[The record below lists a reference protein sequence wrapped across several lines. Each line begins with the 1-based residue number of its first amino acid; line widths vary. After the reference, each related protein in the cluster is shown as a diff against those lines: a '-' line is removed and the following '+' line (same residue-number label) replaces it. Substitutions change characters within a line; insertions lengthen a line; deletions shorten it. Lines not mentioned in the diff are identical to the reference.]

1 MGFSWS
7 LFFAQEI
14 NRDQVVQSGMT
25 VDSELNAHSA
35 DSSFD
40 KHALRFLVYVD
51 NIAIF
56 GRNAVLV
63 NDMMRRVES
72 RLNDVGLLTHELTL
86 ASTNTELLGLVVDG
100 KRKEIRMSP
109 KRFWRI
115 RYAIEW
121 VLSREKVS
129 GKTIERIIG
138 HITFASLLERCTLSV
153 PHTIYKFIQKY
164 YYTEGRLWKSVRE
177 ELQALRG
184 LLPTMRARLTRQWQ
198 TEVYAADACESGYGA
213 VVSDFP
219 LPIIQQ
225 HGRVSERSRFR
236 LQKGGKSARA
246 HAGRSSRK

>member
-1 MGFSWS
+1 M
-7 LFFAQEI
+7 
-14 NRDQVVQSGMT
+14 
-25 VDSELNAHSA
+25 
-35 DSSFD
+35 
-40 KHALRFLVYVD
+40 
-51 NIAIF
+51 
-56 GRNAVLV
+56 
-63 NDMMRRVES
+63 
-72 RLNDVGLLTHELTL
+72 

-109 KRFWRI
+109 RRYWRI

-177 ELQALRG
+177 ELLALRG

-219 LPIIQQ
+219 CPLSSSMAAFQSVVDFVCRKGVNRLARMRVEALEKNSMMCSKIQT
-225 HGRVSERSRFR
+225 RS
-236 LQKGGKSARA
+236 GAVA
-246 HAGRSSRK
+246 